1 MICFLLFLIPN
12 LILDAV
18 QLRIKLENQQCES
31 EN

>member
-1 MICFLLFLIPN
+1 MICVFSLIIN
-12 LILDAV
+12 LTLDEV